1 MSRETDSPSSGPQG
15 RGGAAYPSGTPPY
28 GTPAGGPD
36 AGLDADRMEPVE
48 PPADEPETQTT
59 LTTRIRINIPGSR
72 PIPPVVVRKP
82 VGEDAGGSGGGAGGS
97 AGQDIP
103 GVPKAH
109 AAPAPEP
116 APQEPAASGDGKGAG
131 EEKTSDWFAPRKPAA
146 ASSAAGASGASGASA
161 GQGGASAPGGGRTP
175 AGGTPPRGDLPY
187 RGGAKQEPGQR
198 PAPPKSALSDL
209 GGGATG
215 PTAPT
220 SSPSGPAGAPGRGPA
235 GRPGG
240 SGPLGGPNGTGPMT
254 PPPAPSGPAGP
265 TTGPATGA
273 GAPPP
278 AAFRQ
283 QGAPAAPAGR
293 TPDPVQQPGPSFLQ
307 EGPEPPRMSDDT
319 AVLTPQK
326 PAPAPGPT
334 PSPAPGQVSG
344 DTLTSGIPVV
354 PPGQG
359 APPSPFAPQGP
370 PAGDGAAPVQISPQP
385 ARPATTARPAKKGRN
400 KLVLA
405 AGGVIGLFGI
415 AYGAGLLMNH
425 SDVPKGTTVLG
436 VDIGG
441 GTRDEAVKKL
451 DAALGKRTTEP
462 LQLTVDG
469 KKAALEPEQAGLSL
483 DTQATVREAAGSDYN
498 PVSVIGSL
506 FGGERVVEAELPV
519 DEEKLTD
526 ALERISG
533 ATSSGEGGI
542 TLSPGKAT
550 PVYGKEGKRI
560 NPQGSVAAIEAAY
573 RRQLETGRSEAV
585 ELPVVTAEPKVTKA
599 EVDRMM
605 KEFATPAMSGMI
617 TVRAE
622 SGEFV
627 QFSPEKSIYKFVR
640 VVSTPDGQL
649 TEKYDPAALK
659 ELYGSTFDGVMIT
672 RGTGE
677 KTAVTEQDVIGAVR
691 QALRGK
697 TAAERIVTIETNPS

>member
-28 GTPAGGPD
+28 GTPSGGPD
-36 AGLDADRMEPVE
+36 ANLDADRMEPVE

-72 PIPPVVVRKP
+72 PIPPVVMRKP
-82 VGEDAGGSGGGAGGS
+82 MGEGAGS
-97 AGQDIP
+97 SSTQDIP
-103 GVPKAH
+103 GVPRAE

-116 APQEPAASGDGKGAG
+116 APEPEPSGSGRTD
-131 EEKTSDWFAPRKPAA
+131 EKTSDWFAPRKP
-146 ASSAAGASGASGASA
+146 SAGATGGPATTGGQASG
-161 GQGGASAPGGGRTP
+161 PT
-175 AGGTPPRGDLPY
+175 PRGDLPY
-187 RGGAKQEPGQR
+187 RNGSGPEAAQQGPR
-198 PAPPKSALSDL
+198 PKSGLSDL
-209 GGGATG
+209 GGDTG
-215 PTAPT
+215 RAAPP
-220 SSPSGPAGAPGRGPA
+220 SSPAGP
-235 GRPGG
+235 RPGAAAAG
-240 SGPLGGPNGTGPMT
+240 PGNRPLGGPPGSTLGGPHGQGPMV
-254 PPPAPSGPAGP
+254 PPGAQGGPSGAPAGPPRNPSGPSGP

-278 AAFRQ
+278 AGLPP
-283 QGAPAAPAGR
+283 QGGPPPPAPR
-293 TPDPVQQPGPSFLQ
+293 
-307 EGPEPPRMSDDT
+307 PPRVGGGT
-319 AVLTPQK
+319 PVPTPQK
-326 PAPAPGPT
+326 PAPAPAPI
-334 PSPAPGQVSG
+334 PAPGQVSG

-359 APPSPFAPQGP
+359 TPPSPFAPQVPPPGEGAPPVQTPP
-370 PAGDGAAPVQISPQP
+370 PAASSPRPV
-385 ARPATTARPAKKGRN
+385 KKGRN

-441 GTRDEAVKKL
+441 GTRDDAVKKL
-451 DAALGKRTTEP
+451 DAALGERTTQP
-462 LQLTVDG
+462 LELTVSG
-469 KKAALEPEQAGLSL
+469 KKAELEPEQAGLSL
-483 DTQATVREAAGSDYN
+483 DTQATVRAAAGSDYN

-506 FGGERVVEAELPV
+506 FGGERVVEPEMPV

-533 ATSSGEGGI
+533 STSTGDGGI
-542 TLSPGKAT
+542 TFSPGKAT

-573 RRQLETGRSEAV
+573 REQVETGERAAV
-585 ELPVVTAEPKVTKA
+585 ELPVSTAAPKVSKE

-605 KEFATPAMSGMI
+605 KEFANPAMSGII
-617 TVRAE
+617 TVRVD
-622 SGEFV
+622 SGQFI

-640 VVSTPDGQL
+640 VVPTADGQL
-649 TEKYDPAALK
+649 TEKYDEAALR

-672 RGTGE
+672 RGNGK
-677 KTAVTEQDVIGAVR
+677 KTALNEKDVVVAVGT
-691 QALRGK
+691 ALRGK
-697 TAAERIVTIETNPS
+697 TEAERTVTIETNP